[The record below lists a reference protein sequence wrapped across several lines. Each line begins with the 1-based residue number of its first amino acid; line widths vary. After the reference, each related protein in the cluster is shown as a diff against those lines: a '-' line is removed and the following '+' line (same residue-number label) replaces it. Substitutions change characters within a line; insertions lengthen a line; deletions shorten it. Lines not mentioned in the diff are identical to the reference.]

1 MGAAIWS
8 AEPRAMQKIPAQ
20 FFIRFFDNHGLL
32 SLHNRPVWRVVHG
45 GSINYVQKL
54 VRAHRERI
62 RLNCPVWS
70 VTRSCNKVF
79 VRSGDN
85 TVEAFD
91 GIFIASHSDQALR
104 MLTDPSRAEREVL
117 DAIPYQSNEAILHT
131 DTSVMP
137 KIQRAWAAW
146 NYHVPVTQHSPM
158 SVTYHLNR
166 LHGLDC
172 RRQYFVTLNGEQRMR
187 SSSIIRRIA
196 YAHPVF
202 NADSVAAQARHA
214 EINGVRRTWYCGAY
228 WRNGFHEDGVVSAL
242 QALEDFERRSGNAQ
256 LHFQRAS

>member
-1 MGAAIWS
+1 
-8 AEPRAMQKIPAQ
+8 
-20 FFIRFFDNHGLL
+20 
-32 SLHNRPVWRVVHG
+32 
-45 GSINYVQKL
+45 
-54 VRAHRERI
+54 
-62 RLNCPVWS
+62 
-70 VTRSCNKVF
+70 
-79 VRSGDN
+79 
-85 TVEAFD
+85 
-91 GIFIASHSDQALR
+91 
-104 MLTDPSRAEREVL
+104 
-117 DAIPYQSNEAILHT
+117 
-131 DTSVMP
+131 
-137 KIQRAWAAW
+137 
-146 NYHVPVTQHSPM
+146 M